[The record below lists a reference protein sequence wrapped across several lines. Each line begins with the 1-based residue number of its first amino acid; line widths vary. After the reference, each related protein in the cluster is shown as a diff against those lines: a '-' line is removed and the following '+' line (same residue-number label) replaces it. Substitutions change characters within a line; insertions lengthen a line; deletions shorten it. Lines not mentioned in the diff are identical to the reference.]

1 MEEASERHSSVA
13 GRGDEPGPVARGRC
27 ALDQELFVVVEL
39 CLSLFK
45 KIYIYTYIYI
55 YLFIY
60 LFGCTK
66 SLVVTCRIA
75 SALRI
80 FSCGLGTLSC
90 GMQDLIP

>member
-45 KIYIYTYIYI
+45 IYI
-55 YLFIY
+55 
-60 LFGCTK
+60 FGCTK

-75 SALRI
+75 SALSI
-80 FSCGLGTLSC
+80 FSCGLETLSC

>member
-45 KIYIYTYIYI
+45 KKKYIYI
-55 YLFIY
+55 YLFICLFVCLFVY
-60 LFGCTK
+60 LAAP
-66 SLVVTCRIA
+66 SL
-75 SALRI
+75 
-80 FSCGLGTLSC
+80 
-90 GMQDLIP
+90 